1 MNKDL
6 TLVFSSYQSHKLL
19 EKLIRKFS
27 NKYRI
32 IIIENSCDYEIKKK
46 FSNLKKKI
54 EVIIPVKNL
63 GLAKS
68 YNLGI
73 KKAKTNLVFLN
84 NPDIEISNK
93 SIIQLIKCAKKIR
106 KFGVIAPNYKNN
118 KIFKNY
124 EIFNKKKIP
133 SALFEKLNIIEVD
146 HIDNSFIIDK
156 RNLNNNLF
164 DENFFLYFETSDFI
178 AKLKKRHKKILIAKK
193 ITFHHYGSKS
203 VPEEYSNL
211 VKKTRAY
218 HYNWSKFY
226 YYKKNYNFIYGLK
239 AIIPNL
245 AKAIVKIFFGLIKF
259 DIKAVKLSLLEMYG
273 IISSIIG
280 LRSSYRPKN

>member
-1 MNKDL
+1 
-6 TLVFSSYQSHKLL
+6 
-19 EKLIRKFS
+19 
-27 NKYRI
+27 
-32 IIIENSCDYEIKKK
+32 
-46 FSNLKKKI
+46 
-54 EVIIPVKNL
+54 
-63 GLAKS
+63 
-68 YNLGI
+68 
-73 KKAKTNLVFLN
+73 
-84 NPDIEISNK
+84 
-93 SIIQLIKCAKKIR
+93 
-106 KFGVIAPNYKNN
+106 
-118 KIFKNY
+118 
-124 EIFNKKKIP
+124 
-133 SALFEKLNIIEVD
+133 
-146 HIDNSFIIDK
+146 
-156 RNLNNNLF
+156 
-164 DENFFLYFETSDFI
+164 
-178 AKLKKRHKKILIAKK
+178 LIAKK

>member
-6 TLVFSSYQSHKLL
+6 TLVFSSYQSHQLL
-19 EKLIRKFS
+19 KKILKKFS

-32 IIIENSCDYEIKKK
+32 IIIENSCDYKIKKK
-46 FSNLKKKI
+46 FNNLKKKI
-54 EVIIPVKNL
+54 EVIVPEKNL

-93 SIIQLIKCAKKIR
+93 SILKLIECAKRIR
-106 KFGVIAPNYKNN
+106 KFGVIAPNYRNN

-124 EIFNKKKIP
+124 EIFNNEKKFLPK
-133 SALFEKLNIIEVD
+133 LFKKLNIIEVD

-178 AKLKKRHKKILIAKK
+178 AKLKKNIRK
-193 ITFHHYGSKS
+193 Y
-203 VPEEYSNL
+203 
-211 VKKTRAY
+211 
-218 HYNWSKFY
+218 
-226 YYKKNYNFIYGLK
+226 
-239 AIIPNL
+239 
-245 AKAIVKIFFGLIKF
+245 
-259 DIKAVKLSLLEMYG
+259 
-273 IISSIIG
+273 
-280 LRSSYRPKN
+280 